1 VSEIGVCL
9 GDNIYTGW
17 KEITVTRSM
26 DDMVG
31 EYELQAAE
39 RTTFKLSNWLVR
51 MGDLAEIKIGNTP
64 VITGYVEDI
73 DPSYDSN
80 GHRIRIA
87 GRDKTADLVDCSRPE
102 GDGAREWEET
112 KINDVLQ
119 ELLRPFNISLATVG
133 SGVTTRLN
141 RSAGFLF
148 SVNEGETIFD
158 TIMRLVAKAQVRP
171 ISLGDGKLTLVE
183 TGTTR
188 ATDGLERGVNI
199 LAGGLSSSDRDRF
212 SDYFSKGQGLGLD
225 ERQVTDYTEPKG
237 EATDTAVKRY
247 RPFVSIND
255 SADLFG
261 NAQSTAQ
268 WEAAIR
274 AGDSRKY
281 NYTVLG
287 WAQRD
292 GLPWQLNSLVRVKDD
307 TFDLDDSLLIC
318 GLVFSYD
325 SSGTKTQ
332 IELCSPEKYKAEAE
346 LNKMITSFDDLF
358 S

>member
-1 VSEIGVCL
+1 MSEIGVRL

-17 KEITVTRSM
+17 KEITVTRNM

-39 RTTFKLSNWLVR
+39 RTTFKLSAWSVR
-51 MGDLAEIKIGNTP
+51 MGDLCEIKIGNTA
-64 VITGYVEDI
+64 IMTGYVEDI
-73 DPSYDSN
+73 DPDYDSS

-102 GDGAREWEET
+102 GDGTREWTET
-112 KINDVLQ
+112 KIIDVLQ
-119 ELLRPFNISLATVG
+119 ELLRPFGIALATTG

-141 RSAGFLF
+141 KSAGFLF
-148 SVNEGETIFD
+148 NVNEGETIFD
-158 TIMRLVAKAQVRP
+158 TIMRLVVKAQVRP

-183 TGTTR
+183 TGITR
-188 ATDGLERGVNI
+188 ATDGIERGVNV
-199 LAGGLSSSDRDRF
+199 LAGGQSSSDRDRF

-225 ERQVTDYTEPKG
+225 ERKVTDYTEPKG
-237 EATDTAVKRY
+237 EAEDAAVSRY

-281 NYTVLG
+281 RYTVLG
-287 WAQRD
+287 WAQSD
-292 GLPWQLNSLVRVKDD
+292 GLPWQLNSLVRVKDP
-307 TFDLDDSLLIC
+307 TFDLEDSWLIC
-318 GLVFSYD
+318 GLVFTYD
-325 SSGTKTQ
+325 DSGTKTQ

-346 LNKMITSFDDLF
+346 LNKVVTSFDDIL
-358 S
+358 